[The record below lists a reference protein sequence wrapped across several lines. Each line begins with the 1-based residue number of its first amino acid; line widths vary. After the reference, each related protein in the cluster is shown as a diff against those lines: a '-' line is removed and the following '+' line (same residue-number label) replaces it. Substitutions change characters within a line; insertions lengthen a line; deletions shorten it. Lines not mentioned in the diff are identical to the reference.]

1 MDPHMHDI
9 ELGGPYP
16 SDAPPS
22 PLSVDVTSS
31 GANSNYMRTTSG
43 KKIDR
48 RLWVFVMVAV
58 FTLALLV
65 FSMVMLCIGR
75 SESVWLPI
83 MTFAVGVWTGQLP
96 TSGAASGASRST
108 TSSGSLPAL

>member
-1 MDPHMHDI
+1 MMDPHDI
-9 ELGGPYP
+9 EIGGGPYP

-31 GANSNYMRTTSG
+31 SGANPNYMRTTSG

-65 FSMVMLCIGR
+65 FSMVMLCLGR
-75 SESVWLPI
+75 DESVWLPI
-83 MTFAVGVWTGQLP
+83 MTFSVGVWTGQLP
-96 TSGAASGASRST
+96 GTNATPPKSP
-108 TSSGSLPAL
+108 SSPPTQ

>member
-1 MDPHMHDI
+1 MDLHDV
-9 ELGGPYP
+9 ELGHVPYP

-22 PLSVDVTSS
+22 PNALSDNPPTD
-31 GANSNYMRTTSG
+31 NYMRTASG

-48 RLWVFVMVAV
+48 RLCVFIMVAV
-58 FTLALLV
+58 FTLALMA

-75 SESVWLPI
+75 SESVWLPV

-96 TSGAASGASRST
+96 TN
-108 TSSGSLPAL
+108 TSSAKSSKSSPAQ

>member
-1 MDPHMHDI
+1 MDLNHDI
-9 ELGGPYP
+9 ELGQGTYI

-22 PLSVDVTSS
+22 PLSADVTLS
-31 GANSNYMRTTSG
+31 GANPNYMRTTSG

-58 FTLALLV
+58 FTLALMV

-83 MTFAVGVWTGQLP
+83 MTFALGVWTGQLP
-96 TSGAASGASRST
+96 GTNATPPKSPSNS
-108 TSSGSLPAL
+108 PAQ

>member
-1 MDPHMHDI
+1 MDLHDV
-9 ELGGPYP
+9 ELGHVPYP

-22 PLSVDVTSS
+22 PNALSDNPPTNSTSD
-31 GANSNYMRTTSG
+31 NYMRTASG

-48 RLWVFVMVAV
+48 RLCVFIMVAV
-58 FTLALLV
+58 FTLALMA

-75 SESVWLPI
+75 SESVWLPV

-96 TSGAASGASRST
+96 TN
-108 TSSGSLPAL
+108 TSSAKSPRGSPAP